1 MPNENQNSVTFERLK
16 QYLKSAGFNRSLAM
30 ENTIAF
36 HHEES
41 GVIVTLTVPEDGT
54 TIRDADLMS
63 ILIRLEN
70 NGIETEDRI
79 RQLRHGQIPFAA

>member
-1 MPNENQNSVTFERLK
+1 MPNENKDSVTFERLK

>member
-1 MPNENQNSVTFERLK
+1 MPNENKDSVTFERLK

-41 GVIVTLTVPEDGT
+41 GVIVTLTVPED
-54 TIRDADLMS
+54 LS
-63 ILIRLEN
+63 LIHISEPTR
-70 NGIETEDRI
+70 
-79 RQLRHGQIPFAA
+79 PY

>member
-41 GVIVTLTVPEDGT
+41 GGIVTLTVPEDGT
-54 TIRDADLMS
+54 TVRDADLMS

>member
-1 MPNENQNSVTFERLK
+1 MPNENKDSVTFERLK

-54 TIRDADLMS
+54 TVRDADLMS